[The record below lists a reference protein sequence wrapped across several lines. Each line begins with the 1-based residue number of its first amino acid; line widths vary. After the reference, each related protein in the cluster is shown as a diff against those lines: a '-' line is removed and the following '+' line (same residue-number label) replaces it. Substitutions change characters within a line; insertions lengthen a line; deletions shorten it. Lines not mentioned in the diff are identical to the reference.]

1 MNKEVLE
8 LLNEQI
14 WLENH
19 SSNYYLNL
27 AIEFET
33 QGFKGLSTFFFNQ
46 SDEET
51 THKLKLIHYIIERG
65 SKPILPRYNYIE
77 PYEETFDVLFHF
89 SNSLVQEKK
98 ISNHVSKVIY
108 KCREVQDIM
117 TDNFMQWYVTEQLEE
132 EAVAKTLLDKLTIIG
147 DDKSGHYLFDRDINS
162 IVSSASTDKE

>member
-1 MNKEVLE
+1 MVRKPLIK
-8 LLNEQI
+8 LLPK
-14 WLENH
+14 
-19 SSNYYLNL
+19 
-27 AIEFET
+27 FET
-33 QGFKGLSTFFFNQ
+33 QGFKGLSTFFSNQ

-65 SKPILPRYNYIE
+65 GKPILPRYNYIE

-117 TDNFMQWYVTEQLEE
+117 TDNFMQWYVTEQMEE
-132 EAVAKTLLDKLTIIG
+132 ENKFNDILDKLKLVG
-147 DDKSGHYLFDRDINS
+147 DSGLGIYEI
-162 IVSSASTDKE
+162 DKELGLLPNDSIK

>member
-117 TDNFMQWYVTEQLEE
+117 TDNFMQWYVTEQKEE
-132 EAVAKTLLDKLTIIG
+132 ENKFNDILDKLKLVG
-147 DDKSGHYLFDRDINS
+147 DSGLGIYEI
-162 IVSSASTDKE
+162 DKELGLLPNDSIK

>member
-1 MNKEVLE
+1 MNKKVLE

-117 TDNFMQWYVTEQLEE
+117 TDNFMQWYVTEQMEE
-132 EAVAKTLLDKLTIIG
+132 ENKFNDILDKLKLVG
-147 DDKSGHYLFDRDINS
+147 DSGLGIYEI
-162 IVSSASTDKE
+162 DKELGLLPNDSIK